1 MEINVFN
8 ERKTVEVW
16 ISRAERDD
24 AALRTDLQALFPWYQ
39 KQGYFVAVFFSGA
52 QDLAKTTGALLCYNR
67 KHLAEVETERTKA
80 AKINTFPHLPL
91 ANMAE

>member
-39 KQGYFVAVFFSGA
+39 KQG
-52 QDLAKTTGALLCYNR
+52 
-67 KHLAEVETERTKA
+67 
-80 AKINTFPHLPL
+80 
-91 ANMAE
+91 